1 MFNRLASLAQP
12 FLLKLDAERA
22 HELGIEA
29 LKTGLVPRQTTP
41 DPDSLR
47 VRLWD
52 LDFPNPLGMAPGF
65 DKSAEVPDALLD
77 AGFGFV
83 EVGTLTPRP
92 QDGNPKPRVFRL
104 KRDGGVINR
113 LGFNNDGHMAARLRL
128 ERRRGRKGIVG
139 VNVGANKDTEDRAA
153 DYVAGID
160 RFADLAAFFT
170 INISSPNT
178 PGLRDLQHDAML
190 DDLLARCVAARDKQA
205 ETLRRRVPLLLK
217 IAPDLDD
224 ADLDRIAGAVTK
236 HAMDG
241 VIVSNTTLDRSGLT
255 ETDVAREAGGL
266 SGRPL
271 FRRSTIQL
279 ARMRQ
284 RLPEMPLIGVGG
296 IDTAETAYAKIRA
309 GASLIELYTGLIYG
323 GIGLVGE
330 IKAGLAQR
338 LAADGFKAVA
348 DAVGRDAE
356 AWAQETI

>member
-1 MFNRLASLAQP
+1 MFGRLASLAQP

-47 VRLWD
+47 VKLWD

-65 DKSAEVPDALLD
+65 DKSAEVPDALLE

-104 KRDGGVINR
+104 KRDHAVINR

-139 VNVGANKDTEDRAA
+139 VNVGANKDSEDRAA
-153 DYVAGID
+153 DYVAGIT
-160 RFADLAAFFT
+160 RFADLAGFFT

-190 DDLLARCVAARDKQA
+190 DDLLARCVNARDKEA
-205 ETLRRRVPLLLK
+205 ETHRRRAPLLLK
-217 IAPDLDD
+217 IAPDLDE
-224 ADLDRIAGAVTK
+224 ADLDQLAGAVTK
-236 HAMDG
+236 HGMDG

-255 ETDVAREAGGL
+255 ETDVARETGGL

-284 RLPEMPLIGVGG
+284 RLPDMPLIGVGG
-296 IDTAETAYAKIRA
+296 IESADTAYAKIRA
-309 GASLIELYTGLIYG
+309 GANLIELYTGLIYG
-323 GIGLVGE
+323 GIALVGE
-330 IKAGLAQR
+330 IKTGLARR
-338 LAADGFKAVA
+338 LAADGFGSVSEAL
-348 DAVGRDAE
+348 GRDSE
-356 AWAQETI
+356 AWAKEAI